1 MKSKTKRRRFK
12 DKDKIERLL
21 WCDRHCC
28 ICEAECDVNI
38 EFAHIG
44 QRDDNNI
51 DNAIPVCYDC
61 HAKIGKYNADHPR
74 GNKFKI
80 DELKKRREQ
89 IYEKYTSRYVAP
101 LQYVISNLN
110 NPYIP
115 ESGKREYPDVTFNIV
130 NHSDQ
135 LPTQMIVAITGKLNG
150 EKVALRL
157 TDGLYSGKKIWNLNP
172 KRQVN
177 GHFVINST
185 KLHIF
190 KDNDLFEVRV
200 NIKLKDIV
208 GKEHVLLEDGYVYN
222 HKKDYWYF
230 EP

>member
-1 MKSKTKRRRFK
+1 MKGKARRKEFK

-28 ICEAECDVNI
+28 ICETKCDVNI

-44 QRDDNNI
+44 SRDNNDI

-61 HAKIGKYNADHPR
+61 HAKIGMYNAEHPR

-80 DELKKRREQ
+80 DELKRRREQ

-101 LQYVISNLN
+101 LQYVISNKN
-110 NPYIP
+110 NPYI
-115 ESGKREYPDVTFNIV
+115 SDSQQRAYPDVTFNV
-130 NHSDQ
+130 TNLSDH
-135 LPTQMIVAITGKLNG
+135 LPTQLIVDITGRLNG
-150 EKVALRL
+150 EKVPLRL
-157 TDGLYSGKKIWNLNP
+157 TDGLYSGKKLWNLNP
-172 KRQVN
+172 RRQVN
-177 GHFVINST
+177 GHFIINNK
-185 KLHIF
+185 KLHTF
-190 KDNDLFEVRV
+190 RNSDFFELRI
-200 NIKLKDIV
+200 NITLKDIMARD
-208 GKEHVLLEDGYVYN
+208 HVLLEDGYVYN